1 MFLLKQINCL
11 NIGNKPLLTNYQP
24 AEIIKKYST
33 ASKNSFGNIWTI
45 NDLQDNIDK
54 HNIDSASLIEQNNN
68 INGIIAIDKHYDN
81 LILPDNLHYIPTK
94 VPQLTNIVVETLQNN
109 NINFDVYSII
119 DNDNFITGII
129 TNIFSIID
137 RAAGN
142 QPFLGR
148 ELANGGSKLS
158 EYSKSK
164 IDREVASLIQF
175 ALNAGVDIIE
185 NNIHEFTDLA
195 KLLYSNNRKNESL
208 LYLLQYKFITIT

>member
-1 MFLLKQINCL
+1 MKLLCIMFLLEKINCL

-33 ASKNSFGNIWTI
+33 AAKNSFGNTWTI

-94 VPQLTNIVVETLQNN
+94 VPQLSNMVVDTLQNN

-119 DNDNFITGII
+119 DNGNLITGILSNLFPI
-129 TNIFSIID
+129 ILIYLILSTVFS
-137 RAAGN
+137 RFQMGN
-142 QPFLGR
+142 P
-148 ELANGGSKLS
+148 ANMINK
-158 EYSKSK
+158 KAR
-164 IDREVASLIQF
+164 I
-175 ALNAGVDIIE
+175 N
-185 NNIHEFTDLA
+185 
-195 KLLYSNNRKNESL
+195 
-208 LYLLQYKFITIT
+208 